1 MAHPLDL
8 RHHHHQE
15 WRLGSGWPV
24 FKPLLQNMHVAGV
37 CAAASARFARAQSF
51 NPVTLLAHTHTVVC
65 CLSCTPPT
73 NPNQHPYHQQNQVNP
88 NIRRDKWT
96 ADEDAKLIELVKT
109 FGVGRWAE
117 IARNCDGRT
126 DQQCMGRWRRHLD
139 PAIKR
144 VSGLLAGGSGRDG

>member
-1 MAHPLDL
+1 M
-8 RHHHHQE
+8 
-15 WRLGSGWPV
+15 
-24 FKPLLQNMHVAGV
+24 
-37 CAAASARFARAQSF
+37 
-51 NPVTLLAHTHTVVC
+51 
-65 CLSCTPPT
+65 CL
-73 NPNQHPYHQQNQVNP
+73 QVNP

-139 PAIKR
+139 PNIRR
-144 VSGLLAGGSGRDG
+144 VSGCTVTAVRQQPQQQPACAHRRAAASLIRPRLNQARPITAGAKSH

>member
-1 MAHPLDL
+1 MRATNDRQQSSTGSFLDPTL
-8 RHHHHQE
+8 AFAS
-15 WRLGSGWPV
+15 LN
-24 FKPLLQNMHVAGV
+24 LLLSSRIHV
-37 CAAASARFARAQSF
+37 
-51 NPVTLLAHTHTVVC
+51 
-65 CLSCTPPT
+65 
-73 NPNQHPYHQQNQVNP
+73 QVNP

-139 PAIKR
+139 PSIRR
-144 VSGLLAGGSGRDG
+144 VSRRPLAPQGCSTASEQADARDRGTCMGLGVLRGALKAGAGNGLHLAVVQ